1 MSRDESLFLA
11 KLGVGVTVRT
21 ATGGGAGG
29 GSERCTQC
37 TRLKSNP
44 KCVCDGEAPGRA
56 SGGGGGRTGDVSKKV
71 VAMLTIRVLVCA
83 KWRIRRRPRVD
94 AARKIARCWRRYRSW
109 CMVLD
114 RLASLSAQ
122 YQGFTSERL
131 DHACRVIQTWW
142 RVRGEVFS
150 YTCCVCYEDKVER
163 ILVGNGKTV
172 SVFVDN
178 PCGHKVCRWCAYL
191 CAKRNSKCV
200 ICRQLVS
207 VSFFPSSLG
216 DRAGQRNNGFKMSP
230 APSILVGTVGLKHW
244 SYWGGK
250 DHHSTKLASMLDKS
264 LPRFE
269 FDRDFPNKS
278 MVIRYFDNMFKDLY
292 SDLLIKEFA
301 DRVKITLD
309 PNYSAMSGLMRRI
322 IVGEVFYVP
331 CTVSLR
337 GRGTRDFQ
345 NVKANTR
352 RFLQNCETFVTR
364 FNRIFEEH
372 AEMLGVRLIADRHV
386 DVVKE
391 GGASGDATLVR
402 LREMGW

>member
-1 MSRDESLFLA
+1 MMVERGHEPRAYVSPFTTSNSGNGTKRGGARSSVPNRCKLSRDESLFLA
-11 KLGVGVTVRT
+11 KLEVGVAVRT

-122 YQGFTSERL
+122 YRSVTSERL

-142 RVRGEVFS
+142 RVRGKVFS
-150 YTCCVCYEDKVER
+150 DTCCVCYEDKVER

-178 PCGHKVCRWCAYL
+178 PCGHKVSRGAKDPSETRMSRMCRRT
-191 CAKRNSKCV
+191 KRKGRVHPSN
-200 ICRQLVS
+200 
-207 VSFFPSSLG
+207 SSL
-216 DRAGQRNNGFKMSP
+216 RSSR
-230 APSILVGTVGLKHW
+230 
-244 SYWGGK
+244 
-250 DHHSTKLASMLDKS
+250 
-264 LPRFE
+264 
-269 FDRDFPNKS
+269 
-278 MVIRYFDNMFKDLY
+278 
-292 SDLLIKEFA
+292 FA
-301 DRVKITLD
+301 DGV
-309 PNYSAMSGLMRRI
+309 RI
-322 IVGEVFYVP
+322 CAP
-331 CTVSLR
+331 
-337 GRGTRDFQ
+337 RGT
-345 NVKANTR
+345 
-352 RFLQNCETFVTR
+352 
-364 FNRIFEEH
+364 
-372 AEMLGVRLIADRHV
+372 
-386 DVVKE
+386 
-391 GGASGDATLVR
+391 ASV
-402 LREMGW
+402 